1 MSGGAKRTEKKG
13 GEGRFGSGRFWA
25 SLAWRLL
32 ILLLLAA
39 LGWGQYVLWF
49 GDQGLVRLRRT
60 QGERALVGREIQ
72 EAETRID
79 RLKEEIWLLQEEPL
93 AVEEAARRELG
104 LVYPDEVIFV
114 FPKRGK

>member
-1 MSGGAKRTEKKG
+1 MSGAKKKSEKKETG
-13 GEGRFGSGRFWA
+13 GRRFWS

-32 ILLLLAA
+32 ILLLLAG
-39 LGWGQYVLWF
+39 LGWGQYALWF
-49 GDQGLVRLRRT
+49 GGQGLVRLQRT

-72 EAETRID
+72 DAEARID
-79 RLKEEIWLLQEEPL
+79 RLNEEIWLLQEEPL

-114 FPKRGK
+114 FPQRGQ